1 MTPQEADHTDTPE
14 VEHFSTQLVKDAQGL
29 GITIAGYVGE
39 SPQDELSGI
48 FVKSVT
54 PDSAAATNGKIRVND
69 QIIEVSA
76 TSCSDHLLL
85 YSQYILF
92 IVNMQW

>member
-1 MTPQEADHTDTPE
+1 MIQPAETELPE
-14 VEHFSTQLVKDAQGL
+14 VEHFSTELVKDSQGL

-54 PDSAAATNGKIRVND
+54 PNSAADANGKIRVND
-69 QIIEVSA
+69 QIIEVS
-76 TSCSDHLLL
+76 C
-85 YSQYILF
+85 
-92 IVNMQW
+92 